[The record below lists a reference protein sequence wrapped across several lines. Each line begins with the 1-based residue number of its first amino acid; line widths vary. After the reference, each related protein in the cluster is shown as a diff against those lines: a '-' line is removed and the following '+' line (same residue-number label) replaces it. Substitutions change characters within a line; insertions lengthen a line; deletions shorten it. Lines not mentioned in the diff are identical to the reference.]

1 MCIINWVV
9 QCINFLVIDLIPC
22 INNMNNF
29 RLAEADVAAIEKA
42 QAVAAD
48 MAAGMVAGTAVA
60 QEEEALELNIAFK
73 VKDNSY

>member
-1 MCIINWVV
+1 
-9 QCINFLVIDLIPC
+9 
-22 INNMNNF
+22 MNNF
-29 RLAEADVAAIEKA
+29 RLVVADVAATEK
-42 QAVAAD
+42 QVVAAD

>member
-1 MCIINWVV
+1 
-9 QCINFLVIDLIPC
+9 
-22 INNMNNF
+22 MNNF